1 MAESISHEKPA
12 ATFRRL
18 LHEWADLYKR
28 PTQNLINHLRQ
39 EGYSDAR
46 IARIIGIS
54 RQALNI
60 QYKKAGKNE
69 K

>member
-1 MAESISHEKPA
+1 MAQSIAPEKPV

-18 LHEWADLYKR
+18 LHEWSELYKR
-28 PTQNLINHLRQ
+28 PTQNLIDHLRK
-39 EGYSDAR
+39 EGYSDSR

-60 QYKKAGKNE
+60 TYKKNKRQ
-69 K
+69 